1 MVMSK
6 KLFFSSKIYLVLLSV
21 LCMCFLFVAHDTYA
35 AVPQPPA
42 TFTATPGA
50 CGTKKI
56 TLNWSAVPGATGYEV
71 QRSVPGGVG
80 GVWISVGNLLTH
92 THSNLPEG
100 STYTYKVRAKNAT
113 GRSTEK
119 VSSPVTV
126 TAPARCETPTTSLQP
141 PATFYAVPGLCGTNK
156 IYFSWSAV
164 SGATGYDGQIDG
176 GAWFDLGNVRTT
188 IHNNVEPGSQHTY
201 NIRARNANGF
211 GPSKASSPVTVTA
224 PPRCETPTTG
234 IQPPTTFTATPGACG
249 TKKITLNWSAVPG
262 ATGYEVQRSIP
273 GGVGGVWI
281 NVGNLLTHTHSNL
294 PEGSTYTYKVRAKNA
309 TGRSTEKVSSPVTVT
324 APVRCGSANV
334 SGTARITSTS
344 NTGDRDTTPNM
355 NTAVGLPFTISG
367 TATTQELYI
376 VYETEDENVRTTVP
390 VTDGRWTLT
399 FPEGWSEAGQYE
411 VRATRSNNSLTP
423 YLFTKFVR
431 VSPSSVTVTSNVD
444 PLTSRANEEI
454 TISGTA
460 RSVYSL
466 SVNVKSP
473 SGQVTTKRV
482 PVRYTRAIQNGT
494 WSVTFPGFSETGRH
508 DITFTLNS
516 LRGVVL
522 ATKGLVIT
530 GGTTGGGTTPTTG
543 IQPPTTFTA
552 TPGACGTKKITLNW
566 SAVPGATGYEV
577 QRSIPGGVGGVWI
590 NVGNLLTHTHS
601 NLPEG
606 STYTYKVRAKNA
618 TGRSTEKVSSPVT
631 VTAPVRCETP
641 TTSLQPPATFYA
653 VPGLCG
659 TNKIYFSWSAV
670 PGATGYD
677 GQIDGGAW
685 FDLGNVRT
693 TIHNNVEPGSQHTYN
708 IRARNANGFGPSKAS
723 SPVTVTAPPRCE
735 TPTTGIQPPTTFTAT
750 PGACG
755 TKKITLNWSAV
766 PGATG
771 YEVQRSIPGGVG
783 GVWINVGNLLTHTHS
798 NLPEGSTYTY
808 KVRAK
813 NATGAS
819 TEKVSSPVT
828 VTAPSTCSGLRCI
841 NDANG
846 ANGDLYSSGGA
857 LVQTCPKAPNG
868 GISCSNGTC
877 AGTGYTWINN
887 QQVKWQ
893 GNTSGSC
900 YASSACEAGYRCSG
914 NGFCVPR

>member
-1 MVMSK
+1 V
-6 KLFFSSKIYLVLLSV
+6 
-21 LCMCFLFVAHDTYA
+21 
-35 AVPQPPA
+35 
-42 TFTATPGA
+42 
-50 CGTKKI
+50 
-56 TLNWSAVPGATGYEV
+56 
-71 QRSVPGGVG
+71 
-80 GVWISVGNLLTH
+80 
-92 THSNLPEG
+92 
-100 STYTYKVRAKNAT
+100 
-113 GRSTEK
+113 
-119 VSSPVTV
+119 
-126 TAPARCETPTTSLQP
+126 
-141 PATFYAVPGLCGTNK
+141 
-156 IYFSWSAV
+156 
-164 SGATGYDGQIDG
+164 
-176 GAWFDLGNVRTT
+176 
-188 IHNNVEPGSQHTY
+188 
-201 NIRARNANGF
+201 
-211 GPSKASSPVTVTA
+211 
-224 PPRCETPTTG
+224 
-234 IQPPTTFTATPGACG
+234 G

-659 TNKIYFSWSAV
+659 TNKIYLSWSAV
-670 PGATGYD
+670 AGATGYEM
-677 GQIDGGAW
+677 QKDGGAW
-685 FDLGNVRT
+685 VNANNVLNN
-693 TIHNNVEPGSQHTYN
+693 HDNVEPGSQH
-708 IRARNANGFGPSKAS
+708 
-723 SPVTVTAPPRCE
+723 
-735 TPTTGIQPPTTFTAT
+735 
-750 PGACG
+750 
-755 TKKITLNWSAV
+755 
-766 PGATG
+766 
-771 YEVQRSIPGGVG
+771 
-783 GVWINVGNLLTHTHS
+783 
-798 NLPEGSTYTY
+798 TY

-813 NATGAS
+813 NATGRS

-828 VTAPSTCSGLRCI
+828 VTAPVRCETPTTSLQPPATFYAVPGLCGTNKIYLSWSAVAGATGYEMQKDGGAWVNANNVLNNHDNVEPGSQHTYKVRAKNATGRSTEKVSSPVTVTAPVRCETPTTSLQPPATFYAVPGLCGTNKIYLSWSAVAGATGYEMQKDGGAWVNANNVLNNHDNVEPGSQHTYKVRAKNATGRSTEKVSSPVTVTAPVRCETPTTGIQPPASGLKCI

-857 LVQTCPKAPNG
+857 LVQTCPKAPNS